1 MVSGSRVI
9 LLCGPAGSG
18 KSTTARRLETQG
30 WVRLGWDEEA
40 ARRGYLGYPLPDG
53 AQAEVHTA
61 VQERLVSLV
70 TQGRDV
76 VVDTSFWRRALRTAY
91 RELLAP
97 LGVVPTTWYLRVPW
111 ETLLER
117 VSARTGSG
125 PDDVVLSE
133 ATLRRFVTGFEVPTP
148 EEGPLVVVDPVDAVD
163 AADSVDPD

>member
-40 ARRGYLGYPLPDG
+40 ARHGYLGYPLPDG

-70 TQGRDV
+70 TQRRDV
-76 VVDTSFWRRALRTAY
+76 VVDTSFWQRALRTAY

-111 ETLLER
+111 ETLRER

>member
-18 KSTTARRLETQG
+18 KSTTARRLESEG

-40 ARRGYLGYPLPDG
+40 ARRGYLGYPLPGG
-53 AQAEVHTA
+53 AQAEVHAA
-61 VQERLVSLV
+61 VRERLVSLV
-70 TQGRDV
+70 EQGRDV
-76 VVDTSFWRRALRTAY
+76 VVDTSFWQRALRTAY

-111 ETLLER
+111 STLLAR

-148 EEGPLVVVDPVDAVD
+148 EEGPLVVLDGVDGAAAVEPPE
-163 AADSVDPD
+163 PD

>member
-1 MVSGSRVI
+1 MVSASRVI

-18 KSTTARRLETQG
+18 KSTTARRLESEG

-40 ARRGYLGYPLPDG
+40 ARRGYHGYPLPDG
-53 AQAEVHTA
+53 AQAEVHAA
-61 VQERLVSLV
+61 VQERLVGLV
-70 TQGRDV
+70 ADGRDV
-76 VVDTSFWRRALRTAY
+76 VVDTSFWQRALRTAY

-133 ATLRRFVTGFEVPTP
+133 ATLRRFVTGFEVPTA
-148 EEGPLVVVDPVDAVD
+148 EEGPLVVVDAVDALD
-163 AADSVDPD
+163 AADSVEPD